1 MAKPSQTLSSKI
13 QSNFPQPKRLDFKI
27 PTPIPKATDKIRPT
41 PSPPRLVML
50 KPKVPSPP

>member
-1 MAKPSQTLSSKI
+1 MAKPTQTLSSKI